1 MINIEKINNII
12 NKLIDLANDLKDL
25 SNDEILYI
33 KTVTEIKIRLDE
45 LNRIEKRWEDWIE

>member
-45 LNRIEKRWEDWIE
+45 LNRIEKR

>member
-12 NKLIDLANDLKDL
+12 NKLIDLANDLNDL

-45 LNRIEKRWEDWIE
+45 LNQIEKR